1 VLLPPKV
8 AAGVADGSVTLAFR
22 RWQRPDVRPG
32 SRFRTRA
39 GVIEVM
45 AVDVVD
51 PALLTDAD
59 AHAAGLPD
67 VAALL
72 HLLDPEAVAKRRRTA
87 RYGRT
92 PVTDAAAADT
102 TAADTTGWPVYR
114 VGLTW
119 AGPDPREALRDD
131 AALSDAD
138 VAAIDARL
146 DRLDRASSHGP
157 WTAATLDVIRRR
169 PHVRAP
175 DLAAELGRE
184 RDPFKLDVRK
194 LKALGLTQSFD
205 VGYALS
211 PRGEAYASRTRRP

>member
-1 VLLPPKV
+1 MLLPPKV
-8 AAGVADGSVTLAFR
+8 AAGVADGSLSLAFR
-22 RWQRPDVRPG
+22 RWERAAVHPG
-32 SRFRTRA
+32 SRFRTSA
-39 GVIEVM
+39 GVVEVTS
-45 AVDVVD
+45 VDVVD
-51 PALLTDAD
+51 PATLTDAD
-59 AHAAGLPD
+59 AHAAGLRD

-72 HLLDPEAVAKRRRTA
+72 RLLDPDAVAKRRRTA

-92 PVTDAAAADT
+92 PVVDDGPPPDT
-102 TAADTTGWPVYR
+102 ATWPVHR
-114 VGLTW
+114 IGLVW
-119 AGPDPREALRDD
+119 AGPDPREALRETADLTDD
-131 AALSDAD
+131 D

-146 DRLDRASSHGP
+146 DRLDRAGTHGP

-194 LKALGLTQSFD
+194 LKALGLTQSFE

-211 PRGEAYASRTRRP
+211 PRGEAYVTRTTRR

>member
-1 VLLPPKV
+1 MLLPPTV
-8 AAGVADGSVTLAFR
+8 AAGVADGSVSLAFR
-22 RWQRPDVRPG
+22 RWQRADVRPG
-32 SRFRTRA
+32 SRFRTSA
-39 GVIEVM
+39 GVVEVTS
-45 AVDVVD
+45 VDVVD
-51 PALLTDAD
+51 PATLTDAD

-72 HLLDPEAVAKRRRTA
+72 QLLDPAAVAQRHRTA

-92 PVTDAAAADT
+92 PVVDDSPAPDT
-102 TAADTTGWPVYR
+102 TAWPVHR
-114 VGLTW
+114 VGLVW

-131 AALSDAD
+131 ADLTDAD

-146 DRLDRASSHGP
+146 DRLDRASTHGP

-194 LKALGLTQSFD
+194 LKGLGLTQSFE

-211 PRGEAYASRTRRP
+211 PRGEAYLSRTTRP

>member
-1 VLLPPKV
+1 MLLPPKV
-8 AAGVADGSVTLAFR
+8 ATGVADGSVTLAFR
-22 RWQRPDVRPG
+22 RWQRADVRPG
-32 SRFRTRA
+32 SRFRTPA
-39 GVIEVM
+39 GVVEVTS
-45 AVDVVD
+45 VDVVD
-51 PALLTDAD
+51 PGALTDAD

-67 VAALL
+67 AAALL
-72 HLLDPEAVAKRRRTA
+72 RLLDPQAVARRRRTA

-92 PVTDAAAADT
+92 PVADAAVAGT
-102 TAADTTGWPVYR
+102 TAPDTTGWPVYR
-114 VGLTW
+114 VGLAW
-119 AGPDPREALRDD
+119 SGPDPREALRDD
-131 AALSDAD
+131 ADLTDAD
-138 VAAIDARL
+138 VATIDARL

-194 LKALGLTQSFD
+194 LKGLGLTQSFD

-211 PRGEAYASRTRRP
+211 PRGEVYVSRTDRH